1 MLKSIDVKNLIFTNE
16 LEDDRTNTYL
26 QLNDYDWM
34 YYVLNTRFRTENQ
47 GLLEVKFEYFGTTIS
62 TMQVIQNF
70 NENKERYIYKY
81 DTEIFQKYISEFLTK
96 HIATW
101 NSKYA
106 FNGEDIVVAF
116 YNEVLGKYSEME
128 KEKL

>member
-1 MLKSIDVKNLIFTNE
+1 MLKSIDVKDLIFTNE

>member
-1 MLKSIDVKNLIFTNE
+1 MLKSIDVKDLIFTNE
-16 LEDDRTNTYL
+16 LEYDRTNTYL

-106 FNGEDIVVAF
+106 FNGEDVVVAF